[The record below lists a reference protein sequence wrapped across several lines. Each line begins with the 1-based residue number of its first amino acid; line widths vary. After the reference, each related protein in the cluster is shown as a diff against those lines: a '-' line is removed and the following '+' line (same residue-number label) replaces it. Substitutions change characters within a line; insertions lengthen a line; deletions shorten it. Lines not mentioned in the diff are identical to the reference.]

1 MGWFTAWWEG
11 LSALQQIFACAA
23 IPATILLVLQTLLL
37 LFGLGGHSADQG
49 ETIDHSALV
58 GHDADGDM
66 EADHEWDTA
75 DYDHDGAH
83 HGAGIRLFTVR
94 GLVAFFAVGG
104 WLGIV
109 LEDAQIHTALT
120 VAVAL
125 AGGFAALVFV
135 ALIIK
140 WSLSLQENGTLSL
153 ENTIGRQASVYI
165 TIPPDLSGTGKVM
178 LTVQDQLRELEA
190 MTESHKPLATGSQV
204 KVTGIIQGS
213 ILQVQP
219 LVLFEK
225 EKIDSYT

>member
-49 ETIDHSALV
+49 ETIDHSALP
-58 GHDADGDM
+58 GHGTEGEMGLDSADHDHDA
-66 EADHEWDTA
+66 
-75 DYDHDGAH
+75 AH
-83 HGAGIRLFTVR
+83 HGDGVRLFTIR

-104 WLGIV
+104 WLGIA
-109 LEDAQIHTALT
+109 LADTQINTALT
-120 VAVAL
+120 IVIAV

-140 WSLSLQENGTLSL
+140 WSLNLQENGTLSL
-153 ENTIGRQASVYI
+153 QNTIGRQASVYI

-178 LTVQDQLRELEA
+178 VTVQDQLRELEA
-190 MTESHKPLATGSQV
+190 MTDSRQPLATGSQV
-204 KVTGIIQGS
+204 KITGVIQGG

-219 LVLFEK
+219 LVLCEK
-225 EKIDSYT
+225 EKIDIHT

>member
-66 EADHEWDTA
+66 DTDHEWDTA

-83 HGAGIRLFTVR
+83 HGTGVRLFTVR

-178 LTVQDQLRELEA
+178 LNVQDQLRELEA
-190 MTESHKPLATGSQV
+190 MTESHKPLVTGSQV
-204 KVTGIIQGS
+204 KVTGIIQGG

>member
-49 ETIDHSALV
+49 ETIDHSAFV

-66 EADHEWDTA
+66 DTDHEWDTA

-83 HGAGIRLFTVR
+83 HGTGVRLFTVR

-178 LTVQDQLRELEA
+178 LNVQDQLRELEA
-190 MTESHKPLATGSQV
+190 MTESHKSLVTGSQV
-204 KVTGIIQGS
+204 KVTGIIQGG